1 MVEDCKWDVQVN
13 ITKPSVRYAG
23 IDKFTNSEY
32 ERLLSCDLINLKS
45 CPVETQR
52 YFALTDW
59 AKKLPWLVWS
69 GNSLKTYFDGIISQ
83 AYAYKEKIGFVK
95 TTLKTINNNIFI
107 KNDQTQFSFPINS
120 KDFKHKFLNGTNFK
134 IDLGWTMKWSLPYF
148 YEQEYKHVINL
159 VNFTMYY
166 SNSSITE
173 ISEYGDPSIIGELS
187 PGRSIDS
194 RSSPVYSKWVDGDNF
209 TGYILFKQRTYR

>member
-13 ITKPSVRYAG
+13 ISKPSVELASSFG
-23 IDKFTNSEY
+23 FDQLNNTEY

-52 YFALTDW
+52 YFALNDW
-59 AKKLPWLVWS
+59 IKNLPKLKWS
-69 GNSLKTYFDGIISQ
+69 GNSLKAYFDGIISQ

-95 TTLKTINNNIFI
+95 TTLKTIGNNIFI

-120 KDFKHKFLNGTNFK
+120 TDYKHKFLNGTNFR
-134 IDLGWTMKWSLPYF
+134 IDLGWTMKWSLPYL

-159 VNFTMYY
+159 ENFTFYPEKGYFSMYY
-166 SNSSITE
+166 
-173 ISEYGDPSIIGELS
+173 DPTIIGEPS

-194 RSSPVYSKWVDGDNF
+194 RSSPVYSNF
-209 TGYILFKQRTYR
+209 TGYIIFKQRT